1 MTVLLSFTSKVLKYS
16 AVIVIQQVVFQAALC
31 IIHCRANNVPYGEFA
46 LSQAAIIVEMVPV
59 VTRSIVV
66 NVLRELGTFGTVR
79 CTVTVTYSEV
89 STCESM
95 SSSHDLPR
103 CVE

>member
-1 MTVLLSFTSKVLKYS
+1 M
-16 AVIVIQQVVFQAALC
+16 VFQAALC

-46 LSQAAIIVEMVPV
+46 LGQATIVVEMVPA

-89 STCESM
+89 GTCDGM
-95 SSSHDLPR
+95 RLSHDLQD
-103 CVE
+103 VLSD